1 MSIDKETSP
10 ETRTFIQQGFY
21 VNERVTSS
29 MEIAGLEL
37 IANELGP
44 VFWRYGFNVKYV
56 LKSYQSKGVTT
67 SSNTEGFLGL
77 LWDFFRDELIP
88 TLDVY
93 LCAKSRDWHMEEAL
107 GLDTIKDCIITA
119 RTVLIT
125 GCLYNLSG
133 RFIGPLIM
141 KVRLIYS
148 FAVKQKLGWDASIS
162 TTHTEI
168 TKDVHQ
174 LLMEILEIKQTL
186 KPLKIL

>member
-93 LCAKSRDWHMEEAL
+93 LCAEKPRLAYGRSPRPGHNQ
-107 GLDTIKDCIITA
+107 GLHHYCQDSADH
-119 RTVLIT
+119 RL
-125 GCLYNLSG
+125 
-133 RFIGPLIM
+133 PLQPLR
-141 KVRLIYS
+141 KVH
-148 FAVKQKLGWDASIS
+148 WSIDNES
-162 TTHTEI
+162 QNH
-168 TKDVHQ
+168 
-174 LLMEILEIKQTL
+174 LFLFS
-186 KPLKIL
+186 